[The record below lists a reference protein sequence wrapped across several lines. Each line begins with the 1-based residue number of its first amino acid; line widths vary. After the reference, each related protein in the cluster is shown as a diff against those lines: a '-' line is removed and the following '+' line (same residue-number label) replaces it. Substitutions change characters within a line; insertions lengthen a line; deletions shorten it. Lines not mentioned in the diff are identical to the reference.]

1 MITKYNCTRIRGGVC
16 RGWDSWDTAAPA
28 VSDAL
33 PAAVQVSLPGGVPP
47 DLRAGNSAAIL
58 HGGSQGGLQ
67 VTVQSTTY
75 VKCRW

>member
-16 RGWDSWDTAAPA
+16 RGWDTAAPA

-47 DLRAGNSAAIL
+47 DLRAGDTSAIL

-67 VTVQSTTY
+67 VTVQSATC